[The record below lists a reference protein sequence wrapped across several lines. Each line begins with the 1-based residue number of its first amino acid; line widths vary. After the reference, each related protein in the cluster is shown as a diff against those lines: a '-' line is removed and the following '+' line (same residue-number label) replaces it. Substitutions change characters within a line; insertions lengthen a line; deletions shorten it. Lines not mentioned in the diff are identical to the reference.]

1 MIRHVHLVHYIFYH
15 FIFILVFHNLNS
27 RNRPSILKLGCF
39 DMSNDFL
46 SLIRWSVT
54 CWVFFELVSLS
65 LVVKLSLANFEVLDQ
80 LPFCDFS
87 SASFTF

>member
-1 MIRHVHLVHYIFYH
+1 
-15 FIFILVFHNLNS
+15 
-27 RNRPSILKLGCF
+27 
-39 DMSNDFL
+39 MSKDFL

-87 SASFTF
+87 SASFAFEVGTTLVRV